1 MKWVF
6 WHIQRLTFRLL
17 AVILTILLLIG
28 GFYSV
33 KGYCMYQNTISET
46 SITDIVN
53 KIRSQEHF
61 TKYADLPS
69 IYVDAVIS
77 AEDRRFETHCGIDPL
92 AISRAAWTDLRTLSF
107 TEGGSTITQQLAKN
121 LLFTQ
126 EKKVERKF
134 AEVFAALALEK
145 KYSKEELFELYVNTI
160 YFGSGYYGIYD
171 ASQGYFGKL
180 PSELTDYEA
189 VMLAGIPNAPTA
201 YSPNNNMELAKKRMS
216 LVLRRMIACGK
227 ITEEEAVAIQEQGPA

>member
-28 GFYSV
+28 GFYSA

-77 AEDRRFETHCGIDPL
+77 AEDKRFETHCGIDPL
-92 AISRAAWTDLRTLSF
+92 AISRAAWTDIKTLSF
-107 TEGGSTITQQLAKN
+107 AEGGSTITQQLAKN

-134 AEVFAALALEK
+134 AEIFAAFAFEK
-145 KYSKEELFELYVNTI
+145 EYSKEELFELYVNTI